1 MTIRSRALSALFLL
15 LFAAAAHGDDPK
27 AYLEQLRRSTGTPG
41 ISAAVAQKGRI
52 VFSDGVGYAD
62 LDNLV
67 PANGATVFNVGS
79 VSKVITAVAVLQL
92 VEQGKVDLDDPIQ
105 KYVPAFPQKAAGAIT
120 VRHLMTQ
127 TSGIRHYRRT
137 DFPESAVNENV
148 KPFASFE
155 ESLRIFKDD
164 PLLFKPGQLYSYSS
178 YAVNLLQGVIESASG
193 TKFED
198 YLRQH
203 VWSPAGMSSTLF
215 DVPERVVPHRARGY
229 EVANGT
235 TTNFPFGD
243 VTYKFASGGM
253 LSSADDLVRFGMALG
268 RLLKPETMKAM
279 YTPVPGLLQF
289 PSKKPMEFSQGLMW
303 RIFTDEAGRRFVNHC
318 GTVKG
323 FNACLVIYPDHDVVA
338 ALLGNGDPVT
348 PARKATVA
356 LAQMFLPS
364 VPTHVG
370 LIDHHHAPV
379 LERDLVL
386 HDVAGRVAL
395 PDPAVAA
402 GAGHCL
408 ALPKRERRR
417 GAGVVERF
425 QPMPPVDLERADPMD
440 LHDRAV
446 GAVGEH
452 RAPLRR
458 ERVVAGAQRRQR
470 GAVPFV
476 GDGEVP
482 RALDHGDVLI
492 DRMRVQRDLRP
503 GKLVDAHHERLS
515 RFVGIAREDLDVAR
529 HRMQRHDVRLAGGA
543 GSRDARSRAEGG
555 MRLAA
560 LLASARRGE
569 ETDHEEEPSHGS
581 VYSNSYECF
590 PSSMMI
596 IIFPV
601 SPAKSPVPESGTTVM
616 LSDGTPRFMVALC
629 CRTNVPLR
637 PASVPLT
644 RSMAT

>member
-1 MTIRSRALSALFLL
+1 MTIRRRALSALFLL
-15 LFAAAAHGDDPK
+15 LFATAAHADDPR

-105 KYVPAFPQKAAGAIT
+105 KYVPAFPQKAAGVVT

-164 PLLFKPGQLYSYSS
+164 PLLFKPGEFYSYSS

-193 TKFED
+193 MKFEE

-203 VWSPAGMSSTLF
+203 VWSPAGMSSTQF
-215 DVPERVVPHRARGY
+215 DVPERIVPHRAKGY
-229 EVANGT
+229 EVAKGT
-235 TTNFPFGD
+235 TTNFPYGD

-253 LSSADDLVRFGMALG
+253 LSSADDLVRFGMALS
-268 RLLKPETMKAM
+268 RLLKPETIKAM

-289 PSKKPMEFSQGLMW
+289 PSNKPVEFSQGLMW

-323 FNACLVIYPDHDVVA
+323 FNACVVIYPDHGVVA

-364 VPTHVG
+364 VPPHVG

-379 LERDLVL
+379 LEPDLVL
-386 HDVAGRVAL
+386 HDVARCVAL
-395 PDPAVAA
+395 PNLAA
-402 GAGHCL
+402 AARGVDDLTLSKG
-408 ALPKRERRR
+408 EGRR
-417 GAGVVERF
+417 GVVERL
-425 QPMPPVDLERADPMD
+425 QPMPPMDLERADAVD

-446 GAVGEH
+446 RTVAEH

-482 RALDHGDVLI
+482 RALDHGDVLV

-503 GKLVDAHHERLS
+503 GKLVDPHHERLA
-515 RFVGIAREDLDVAR
+515 RLVGIAGEDLGVAR
-529 HRMQRHDVRLAGGA
+529 HRVQAHDVRLAGGA
-543 GSRDARSRAEGG
+543 GPRDARGRGEGG
-555 MRLAA
+555 VRLAGLFA
-560 LLASARRGE
+560 GARRGE
-569 ETDHEEEPSHGS
+569 EADDDEEPFHGS
-581 VYSNSYECF
+581 VYSKSYECF
-590 PSSMMI
+590 PSSMTI
-596 IIFPV
+596 TIVPLK
-601 SPAKSPVPESGTTVM
+601 PASSLVPESGTTVM
-616 LSDGTPRFMVALC
+616 LSDGTPRFIVALC